1 MVFLVVAVQESLA
14 QERLIRFEQNERWGY
29 KNSLGKVVIEPQF
42 EIAEDFSAEG
52 IAAVVDA
59 KGWAYIDR
67 KGNIVVR
74 PFNYDNGPDTFQ
86 EGLARFVADDGKIG
100 FFNKKGRPVIQPQ
113 FGSAFYFKEGLAAVC
128 IKCREEVSGDARV
141 IRGGKWGYINHK
153 GEMVIKPQYDR
164 AFPFE
169 KGLAQVCLGCSEQT
183 IGEHSIVTG
192 GMWGSIN
199 KSGKVV
205 VSFRDRTELPRRLR
219 PMRFLNR
226 CVRARWQRLP
236 PTSNTRWY
244 LYTAGGWKPEDDD
257 SGWPDAFVEL
267 PLIGIE
273 TSPVDFVGQI
283 LWRSADPSSW
293 KSPPRYL
300 PIYRKKLIADEL
312 ERKSG
317 PFLRLEK
324 RK

>member
-1 MVFLVVAVQESLA
+1 MTTTIYSGARSLLISRLALWCFLVVAVRESLA

-74 PFNYDNGPDTFQ
+74 PFNYDNGPDPFQ

-128 IKCREEVSGDARV
+128 VKCREEVSGDARV

-199 KSGKVV
+199 KNGKVV
-205 VSFRDRTELPRRLR
+205 VSFRERTELPRRLR
-219 PMRFLNR
+219 PMRFLKR
-226 CVRARWQRLP
+226 CVRAGWQRLP
-236 PTSNTRWY
+236 PTSNTATLVPLHR
-244 LYTAGGWKPEDDD
+244 GR
-257 SGWPDAFVEL
+257 VEARGRRL
-267 PLIGIE
+267 G
-273 TSPVDFVGQI
+273 VGQTP
-283 LWRSADPSSW
+283 LSN
-293 KSPPRYL
+293 
-300 PIYRKKLIADEL
+300 
-312 ERKSG
+312 
-317 PFLRLEK
+317 FH
-324 RK
+324 